1 MKKVLKSAA
10 AILMV
15 LTLAFSAFAIGGVF
29 AEETE
34 PLSSFAVS
42 AKGSGADS
50 AALGTVSW
58 WKSDVDGKYY
68 MFMPSKS
75 DLSSITVWFTAA
87 DDVMCDGVKLESGAQ
102 TGMFANGGEFVL
114 TVGDAKYTVVFLNSS
129 KLPTMFINTPE
140 GGLDRIHADKSHKEK
155 GCTMLAINSNGKV
168 DYDAGLASMKGR
180 GNSTWG
186 YPKKPYNIKLGSK
199 AKLFGMEKAKSWCL
213 IANHGENSLLRNQLV
228 YTLGGEIGMKESPD
242 CRSIDLY
249 INGEY
254 QGVYL
259 ITEKVEINKNRVDI
273 FDLEEATEDANGGV
287 DLSTFSPLGVR
298 TRFSGYLENTQK
310 WYDIP
315 NNPENITGGYLL
327 ELDFSER
334 YEAEASGF
342 VTKKSQSVVIKSPE
356 YASQAQVEYISRY
369 WQEFEDALYSS
380 DGYNDLGKKMS
391 DYIDV
396 TSFARAYFIQEW
408 SSNWDV
414 GLSSAFFYK
423 DLDSKL
429 VAGPIWDFDECLGNA
444 HGARDG
450 VDLTDPK
457 NIHAKIRNLFYDSL
471 MGSNDVKATPNVFA
485 LAYRHAEF
493 AESVEEQMKSNFVPA
508 VQRIMASTFDDFANS
523 IRSSAVMNAIRWNT
537 YGTTDLAAIIN
548 QYDGEIEYIREFINI
563 RTPFLAE
570 TLTLKNE
577 GFTIAHIPSQK
588 RTGSEITPEVTV
600 KCLDRTLTEGVD
612 YTVAYS
618 DNVKKGTATV
628 TVTGIG
634 VYEGVTATTTF
645 KIINISDPLDW
656 TGGSGEKRAKENLN
670 KMGADFVDGVEL
682 ILYYIV
688 KPFQK

>member
-213 IANHGENSLLRNQLV
+213 IANYEDLSLLRDQIV
-228 YTLGGEIGMKESPD
+228 YNLGADIGMTESPD

-249 INGEY
+249 VNGEY
-254 QGVYL
+254 KGVYL

-273 FDLEEATEDANGGV
+273 TDLEGDTEDLNPDLDFSTLAPQGIGGKCC
-287 DLSTFSPLGVR
+287 S
-298 TRFSGYLENTQK
+298 YIENSQR

-315 NNPENITGGYLL
+315 NEPENITGGYLL
-327 ELDFSER
+327 ELEVADR
-334 YEAEASGF
+334 YPNEASGF
-342 VTKKSQSVVIKSPE
+342 VTKNTQTVVMKSPE
-356 YASQAQVEYISRY
+356 FASEAQIKYISGY
-369 WQEFEDALYSS
+369 WQEMEDALYSET
-380 DGYNDLGKKMS
+380 GYNDLDKHYT
-391 DYIDV
+391 DYIDIV
-396 TSFARAYFIQEW
+396 SWAKQYLIQEW
-408 SSNWDV
+408 TSNWDA
-414 GLSSAFFYK
+414 GLTSNYFYK
-423 DLDSKL
+423 DVDGKL
-429 VAGPIWDFDECLGNA
+429 FAGPVWDFDTALGNYE
-444 HGARDG
+444 GRDG
-450 VDLTDPK
+450 TNLKDPT
-457 NIHAKIRNLFYDSL
+457 NLHAKSRNLRYNSL
-471 MGSNDVKATPNVFA
+471 MGSDNIKATPNIYA
-485 LAYRHAEF
+485 LCYRHADF
-493 AESVEEQMKSNFVPA
+493 AQTVEEQMKTVFAPA
-508 VQRIMASTFDDFANS
+508 AKKMAEKKYQTYIDEVKDA
-523 IRSSAVMNAIRWNT
+523 AVMNAIRWNY
-537 YGTTDLAAIIN
+537 YGTTDTAAIAQN
-548 QYDGEIEYIREFINI
+548 YSNEVNYIRDFMTARTEF
-563 RTPFLAE
+563 LSGA
-570 TLTLKNE
+570 LTLKNE

-588 RTGSEITPEVTV
+588 HTGSEITPEVTV
-600 KCLDRTLTEGVD
+600 KCLDRVLTEGVD

-634 VYEGVTATTTF
+634 DYEGVTATTTF

-656 TGGSGEKRAKENLN
+656 TGGSGEERAKENLN